1 MVKSQVF
8 EKVITVA
15 VCYKKPVHT
24 NGSTVTTR
32 YIELD
37 LPETVHLGPKLL
49 NIVAHTYTEDITTQ
63 FLWNFVHWSSTDGK
77 FWRGPFNIF
86 ALINATTVGTTPDA
100 IQSAYNTS
108 ANFGIHMRYA
118 IACINNS
125 GNVLE
130 SAVVTGVLAFNF
142 LT

>member
-8 EKVITVA
+8 EKVITVP

-32 YIELD
+32 FIELD
-37 LPETVHLGPKLL
+37 LPDTLHLGPRLL
-49 NIVAHTYTEDITTQ
+49 NIVAHTYTEDISAQ
-63 FLWNFVHWSSTDGK
+63 FLWNLVHWSSTDGK
-77 FWRGPFNIF
+77 YWRGPFNLF
-86 ALINATTVGTTPDA
+86 GLINYATAVSTPDA

-130 SAVVTGVLAFNF
+130 SAVVTGVLDFNF